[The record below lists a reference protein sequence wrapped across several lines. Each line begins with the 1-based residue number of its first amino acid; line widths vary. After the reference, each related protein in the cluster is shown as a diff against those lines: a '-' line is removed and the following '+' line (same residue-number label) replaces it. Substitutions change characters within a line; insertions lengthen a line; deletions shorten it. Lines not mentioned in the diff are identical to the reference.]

1 MKSGQA
7 LIAEID
13 ATPVEPGDAVF
24 WWLGQHSFVV
34 RTCEAVV
41 WFDPYLT
48 PNEKRQSPP
57 LLAPDEVTNA
67 DVILGSHDHADH
79 IDRPALAGMAGA
91 SPRARFIVPRAVLS
105 SLRETGVP
113 ADRFVALDAEEDLQT
128 HGVQVTAIAAAHEF
142 FDVDPERGH
151 PYLGYIVQ
159 SGGVTIYH
167 AGDTLKYEGLETRLK
182 RQPIDLAFLPIN
194 GRDAT
199 RLARNCIGNMTYQEA
214 VDLAGAVR
222 PRLTVPAHYEMFASN
237 AEDPA
242 LFADYMRV
250 KFPGVKFWIGGHG
263 TPVRL
268 ADAASPS

>member
-1 MKSGQA
+1 MKTGRE

-13 ATPVEPGDAVF
+13 AARVESGDAVF

-41 WFDPYLT
+41 WLDPYLT
-48 PNEKRQSPP
+48 PDEKRTVPP
-57 LLAPDEVTNA
+57 LLAPEEVTNA
-67 DVILGSHDHADH
+67 DVILGTHDHADH
-79 IDRPALAGMAGA
+79 IDRPALPGMAAA
-91 SPRARFIVPRAVLS
+91 SPRARFIFPRTVTDGANPPA
-105 SLRETGVP
+105 VP
-113 ADRFVALDAEEDLQT
+113 AGRMLGLDAEEGLQT
-128 HGVQVTAIAAAHEF
+128 GGVQVTAIAAAHEF

-151 PYLGYIVQ
+151 PYLGYIVR
-159 SGGVTIYH
+159 SGDVTIYH

-182 RQPIDLAFLPIN
+182 RQPIDLALLPIN
-194 GRDAT
+194 GRDAR

-222 PRLTVPAHYEMFASN
+222 PRLTVPTHYEMFASN

-250 KFPGVKFWIGGHG
+250 KFPGVKFWIGEHG
-263 TPVRL
+263 VPVRL
-268 ADAASPS
+268 SDAASGS